1 MLKNMVYKYRNMS
14 PTVKAGIWYTI
25 CNFMQK
31 GISLITVPIFT
42 RMLTTEEYG
51 TYTVFTSWESII
63 SIFATLNL
71 TYYVFDK
78 GMVKYEDD
86 RDNFV
91 GSLQTLS
98 SLVCIIVF
106 AVYFLFSSCLGKL
119 TKLNNVIMMM
129 MALYL
134 FFYPATKFWSARQ
147 RFEYRYKP
155 LVMVTLSTI
164 LLDVLLGLL
173 LVSTMSDGGFARVLS
188 IVLAGAG
195 VGIVFYISNIR
206 KAFGTNL
213 TKYWRYALAFN
224 IPLIPHFLTNIIL
237 HNADRIMINNMCG
250 ASSAAIYAVAY
261 SGGMI
266 MVLVNN
272 SVQQSILPWIYTR
285 MKKEQ
290 YERTPTVFSMTLLLI
305 AGLNII
311 LILFAPE
318 IISILAPVKY
328 HEAIWVIPPVAA
340 SAYFMYLYNLFAN
353 VEMYFEESKLITAS
367 SVGLALLNIVLNYI
381 FIKLYGYIAAGHTT
395 LFCYVIFCVVHY
407 LMMKHILK
415 KHNKIELL
423 NKMFN
428 MKHIFFISAFIS
440 VFAVLVTLVYGNY
453 ILRYLITALV
463 ILVGLMFRVQIL
475 DLLKSLK
482 SNKSQ

>member
-1 MLKNMVYKYRNMS
+1 MLKNMVNKYRNMS
-14 PTVKAGIWYTI
+14 PTIKAGIWYTV

-42 RMLTTEEYG
+42 RMLSTDEYG

-86 RDNFV
+86 RDCFI
-91 GSLQTLS
+91 GSLQ
-98 SLVCIIVF
+98 SLGSIVCIAVF
-106 AVYFLFSSCLGKL
+106 AVYFLLSPWIGRL
-119 TKLNNVIMMM
+119 TKLNNVIMLM

-134 FFYPATKFWSARQ
+134 FFYPATKFWTARQ
-147 RFEYRYKP
+147 RFEYKYKP
-155 LVMVTLSTI
+155 LVIVTLGSI

-173 LVSTMSDGGFARVLS
+173 LVSTMPDGGFARILS
-188 IVLAGAG
+188 IVLAGGG
-195 VGIVFYISNIR
+195 VGIVFYALNLR
-206 KAFGTNL
+206 KAIGTNF
-213 TKYWRYALAFN
+213 TKYWKYALTFN

-250 ASSAAIYAVAY
+250 TSSAAIYAVAY

-266 MVLVNN
+266 MVLINN
-272 SVQQSILPWIYTR
+272 SVQQSLLPWFYTR

-290 YERTPTVFSMTLLLI
+290 YEGTPSVFTMTLLLI
-305 AGLNII
+305 AGLNIV

-318 IISILAPVKY
+318 IISILAPVRY

-340 SAYFMYLYNLFAN
+340 SVYFMYLYNLFAN

-381 FIKLYGYIAAGHTT
+381 FITIYGYIAAGYTT
-395 LFCYVIFCVVHY
+395 LFCYVAFCAVHY
-407 LMMKHILK
+407 LMMKHILI
-415 KHNKIELL
+415 KHNKKELL
-423 NKMFN
+423 DKMFN

-440 VFAVLVTLVYGNY
+440 IFSILVALVYSNFV
-453 ILRYLITALV
+453 LRYFIIVFTMIIV
-463 ILVGLMFRVQIL
+463 FVYRSKIFDMF
-475 DLLKSLK
+475 KSLK
-482 SNKSQ
+482 AN